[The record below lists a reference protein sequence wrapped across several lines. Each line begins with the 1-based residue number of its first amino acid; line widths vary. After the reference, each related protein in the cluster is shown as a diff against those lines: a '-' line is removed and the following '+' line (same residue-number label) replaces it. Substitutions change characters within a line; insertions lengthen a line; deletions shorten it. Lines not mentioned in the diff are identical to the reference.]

1 MEHNDR
7 QRKMGKR
14 KRKREK
20 SAINNDPSRHSFFFH
35 PSQLQSAYIYIFL
48 WRIQYLWHNRMCYKS
63 IVEYGEAQTNPP
75 LLFNWK
81 PISHPSL
88 KWYRICFYF
97 HRKIIDAMWGE
108 KSDGERR
115 DKNCGF
121 FLGFCIISI
130 YAINLNKWKNIVVLA
145 TRWNQICENI
155 GCVWVLVTKQH
166 CRASLNVQELK
177 SPFRVP
183 CVGEYGYV

>member
-1 MEHNDR
+1 MIGRE
-7 QRKMGKR
+7 KWE
-14 KRKREK
+14 RKREK
-20 SAINNDPSRHSFFFH
+20 NPPSTMTRHATHFFFTHPNCNQHTYKFFYGTFNISGTTECAINRLLNMEKRKQP
-35 PSQLQSAYIYIFL
+35 A
-48 WRIQYLWHNRMCYKS
+48 
-63 IVEYGEAQTNPP
+63 P

-97 HRKIIDAMWGE
+97 HRKIIDATWGE

-115 DKNCGF
+115 DKNWGF

-155 GCVWVLVTKQH
+155 ECVWVLVTKQH